1 MTLIGTSRRALAALA
16 VLCGGALAVP
26 GSALPAPV
34 RTIAATDVPVR
45 VTRAELDASNAK
57 VAMAYNDLVATWTRD
72 LRQLGARFEAPD
84 IVRYR
89 GAVGSPC
96 GVMAPN
102 NAAYCPTDNTIYYD
116 ELFVAAQA
124 QRAADALG
132 TDGDMAAVGVIAHE
146 MGHAVA
152 IQLGEVSR
160 FPYDN
165 EARADCLAGAFAQEA
180 GRAGSLEPGDLDEAF
195 YGMSTAGDPTPQL
208 TGNGR
213 VDRYILAR
221 AALMGHGTR
230 EQRMQNF
237 RTGLDGGARACL
249 GTRFG
254 S

>member
-1 MTLIGTSRRALAALA
+1 MTLFEHSRRAASVAALLLGAA
-16 VLCGGALAVP
+16 VAAP
-26 GSALPAPV
+26 GSALQAQARMVATTAPI
-34 RTIAATDVPVR
+34 RI
-45 VTRAELDASNAK
+45 TRAELDSSNAK
-57 VAMAYNDLVATWTRD
+57 VAMAYDDLVATWTRD
-72 LRQLGARFEAPD
+72 LRQFGARFEAPD
-84 IVRYR
+84 IARYR
-89 GAVGSPC
+89 GAVQSPC

-102 NAAYCPTDNTIYYD
+102 NAAYCPEDNTIYYD

-124 QRAADALG
+124 RRAADALG

-160 FPYDN
+160 YPYDN
-165 EARADCLAGAFAQEA
+165 EARADCLAGAFAQKAKQA
-180 GRAGSLEPGDLDEAF
+180 GELEKGDLDEAF
-195 YGMSTAGDPTPQL
+195 YAMSTAGDPTPQL

-230 EQRMQNF
+230 DQRMQNF
-237 RTGLDGGARACL
+237 RTGFDGGARACL
-249 GTRFG
+249 GEARG